1 MIKPIITDPI
11 FLARKSAPSAISD
24 LSTANDLKDT
34 IIAHK
39 DRCVGMA
46 ANMIGIS
53 KRIIIF
59 EDNGKY
65 TLMFNPEIIDCSDE
79 YSTME
84 SCLSLSGQRSTSR
97 WKNIKVKYQNESFQT
112 KIKSY
117 TGWTA
122 QIIQHEIDQMNGVLI

>member
-112 KIKSY
+112 KINS
-117 TGWTA
+117 
-122 QIIQHEIDQMNGVLI
+122 